1 MPRLSI
7 DITAEE
13 HRKLKAIAALRGQT
27 IKAYVMSRAMPET
40 PDDTSDWSDDEKA
53 ALEELRAILLPRIE
67 AVRRG
72 ETYEIS
78 MDEIIRKA
86 KARRA
91 G

>member
-13 HRKLKAIAALRGQT
+13 HRKLKAIAALKGQT
-27 IKAYVMSRAMPET
+27 IKDFVMSRALK
-40 PDDTSDWSDDEKA
+40 DDTDDWTDDEKA

-67 AVRRG
+67 AARRG
-72 ETYEIS
+72 EVSTLT
-78 MDEIIRKA
+78 MDEIAAKA

>member
-27 IKAYVMSRAMPET
+27 IKDYVMSRALREET
-40 PDDTSDWSDDEKA
+40 DETADWTDTEKA
-53 ALEELRAILLPRIE
+53 ALEELRAFLIPRVE
-67 AVRRG
+67 AARRG

-78 MDEIIRKA
+78 MAEIIRNA
-86 KARRA
+86 KASRA

>member
-13 HRKLKAIAALRGQT
+13 HRKLKAIAALRGQS
-27 IKAYVMSRAMPET
+27 IKDFVMSQALG
-40 PDDTSDWSDDEKA
+40 DDRGAASDEEKA
-53 ALEELRAILLPRIE
+53 ALEELRAFLAPRLDAIE
-67 AVRRG
+67 RG
-72 ETYEIS
+72 ETYEVS
-78 MDEIIRKA
+78 MDEIIREA

>member
-13 HRKLKAIAALRGQT
+13 HRKLKAIAALKGQT
-27 IKAYVMSRAMPET
+27 IKDFVMSRALAE
-40 PDDTSDWSDDEKA
+40 DASEEAA
-53 ALEELRAILLPRIE
+53 ALEELRAFLEPRLDAIN
-67 AVRRG
+67 RG
-72 ETYEIS
+72 ETFEVS
-78 MDEIIRKA
+78 MDDIIREA